1 MLASSSGWLRRAY
14 ETTLGLGILFM
25 LAVLV
30 LYIGV
35 DEGSLLALG
44 RLPTRAEA
52 FEYPPRI
59 DDLPPGSVILD
70 LADRPDHYQ
79 LYGAKL
85 TNRVISYQ
93 IATALFR
100 DGDEWNLRAADIRRL
115 GITYAYAYGP
125 PRLVPGCVK
134 LEPAASLEGNPFN
147 SVPFDQPRILY
158 RVVDGCPVQQ

>member
-1 MLASSSGWLRRAY
+1 
-14 ETTLGLGILFM
+14 LGLGILFM

-85 TNRVISYQ
+85 TNHVVSYQ
-93 IATALFR
+93 TANALFR
-100 DGDEWNLRAADIRRL
+100 EGDEWNFKGADIRRL
-115 GITYAYAYGP
+115 GITYAYASGIP
-125 PRLVPGCVK
+125 ALVPGCIN
-134 LEPAASLEGNPFN
+134 LEQEARRDANPFN
-147 SVPFDQPRILY
+147 SIPFDQPRILY
-158 RVVDGCPVQQ
+158 RVVDGCPAQQ